1 MKSVIIIVLLC
12 SSGLFAQV
20 PGFQGK
26 RFSVEGSLMF
36 NTALS
41 NYNENF
47 NEGLAAFNKR
57 FQGGVEYIIGRNV
70 SLGGSYGIFASGL
83 EDFNTKSKYRLTS
96 NIGGLYLKIFKFRKK
111 GAIAPY
117 GMYGKIGLLRVMIS
131 GVLVE
136 TNGSSAANGTEKLN
150 PAPLTLLNYGFG
162 KQFIIKGRFIARV
175 GADFGLN
182 IFGFSFSSPSGIT
195 WLARKRVANGMFFN
209 LEAGMGIL
217 IF

>member
-1 MKSVIIIVLLC
+1 MRAIIVFILLS

-36 NTALS
+36 NTAIS

-47 NEGLAAFNKR
+47 NKGFTAFNKR

-70 SLGGSYGIFASGL
+70 SLGGSYGIFNSGF
-83 EDFNTKSKYRLTS
+83 EDSYNRYKLTS
-96 NIGGLYLKIFKFRKK
+96 NVAGLYFKIFRFRKK

-117 GMYGKIGLLRVMIS
+117 GTYGKIGLLRVMINGQFVGRS
-131 GVLVE
+131 NLSNSNAPE
-136 TNGSSAANGTEKLN
+136 TLN
-150 PAPLTLLNYGFG
+150 PASLTLLNYGFG
-162 KQFIIKGRFIARV
+162 KQFIIKGKFIARV

-182 IFGFSFSSPSGIT
+182 VFGFSFFPLSGIT
-195 WLARKRVANGMFFN
+195 WMARKRVSNGMFFN
-209 LEAGMGIL
+209 LEAGLGIL